1 MKNLLIVLSA
11 CLSLTACMANTES
24 TVPEETKAVDD
35 GNNGDYGN
43 WHHDEGPI
51 GCNQTSFVHVA
62 LNDQSFWIQVPTLC
76 DPTPY
81 IFKGDPEPDFEN
93 PYNDRLSPVER
104 EDIRESFN
112 ARFIAP
118 SRPNISAYQ

>member
-24 TVPEETKAVDD
+24 TVPDDTNAVSD
-35 GNNGDYGN
+35 GNNGEFGS
-43 WHHDEGPI
+43 WHHDEGPV
-51 GCNQTSFVHVA
+51 GCNRVSFIQVTID
-62 LNDQSFWIQVPTLC
+62 DQSFWVQVPTLC

-81 IFKGDPEPDFEN
+81 IFKGDPEPDWEQ
-93 PYNDRLSPVER
+93 PYNDRLDPEIR

-112 ARFIAP
+112 ARFVAP
-118 SRPNISAYQ
+118 SRLNIVTHQ